1 MMANTIIKR
10 LKELFKEFLE
20 TIKKYLSEIIDTIDN
35 VIYFKLNIG
44 RPRGYIKRKK
54 ISLGDI
60 KKLIDKYRD
69 IDEDI
74 MKFYDIQEYIDYDS
88 ILERKKLEEIVIDL
102 DELLERSYMN
112 ILRDYITN
120 FSYCVIR
127 SKYSPSLRDFQYVGI
142 KDINKYFMKVIVI
155 SIVVGLIFFLN
166 SIDDIFIGLIDGL
179 FATILVIVAGIYY
192 PKIKLILFRGDIK
205 IQIIVTLLDMI
216 ASLNAGMSLQE
227 CVKKIAENPEYGV
240 LSFEFKGIIYDIEKG
255 GYSFKEALERARFR
269 TKIPL
274 MKKLYTQLIV
284 AINKGGTQLLLES
297 LYNDILRES
306 MAKIDS
312 SKFQITNLGN
322 LIFGVGIILPFSGM
336 MLSAI
341 QGNTGFSGIIET
353 VDLILTKIA
362 PISAAIFAV
371 FIKLKIE

>member
-227 CVKKIAENPEYGV
+227 CVKKIAENPEYGI

>member
-1 MMANTIIKR
+1 VMANTIIKR

-227 CVKKIAENPEYGV
+227 CVKKIAENPEYGI

>member
-1 MMANTIIKR
+1 MTNTIIKR

>member
-1 MMANTIIKR
+1 MTNTIIKR

-35 VIYFKLNIG
+35 VTYFKLNIG
-44 RPRGYIKRKK
+44 RPRGYIKRKE

-60 KKLIDKYRD
+60 RKLIDKYRD

-88 ILERKKLEEIVIDL
+88 ILERKKLEEIEIDL

-127 SKYSPSLRDFQYVGI
+127 SKYLPSLRDFQYVGI

-227 CVKKIAENPEYGV
+227 CVKKIAENLEYGIP
-240 LSFEFKGIIYDIEKG
+240 SFEFKGIIYDIEKG

-284 AINKGGTQLLLES
+284 AINKGGAQLLLES

>member
-1 MMANTIIKR
+1 MITTTIKKLKR
-10 LKELFKEFLE
+10 LFKEFLE
-20 TIKKYLSEIIDTIDN
+20 TIKKYFFWIIDTIDRA
-35 VIYFKLNIG
+35 IYFKLNIG
-44 RPRGYIKRKK
+44 RARGYIKRKK

-74 MKFYDIQEYIDYDS
+74 MKFYDIQEYIDYDRM
-88 ILERKKLEEIVIDL
+88 LERKRLEEIEIDL

-112 ILRDYITN
+112 ILKDYITN

-127 SKYSPSLRDFQYVGI
+127 SKYLPSLRDFQYIGI

-155 SIVVGLIFFLN
+155 SIVVGLIYFLN
-166 SIDDIFIGLIDGL
+166 FIDNIFIGLLNGL
-179 FATILVIVAGIYY
+179 FATILVMVAGIYY

-205 IQIIVTLLDMI
+205 IQIMVTLLDMI

-227 CVKKIAENPEYGV
+227 CIKKIAENPEYGIP
-240 LSFEFKGIIYDIEKG
+240 SFEFKGIIYDIEKG

-269 TKIPL
+269 TKILL

-284 AINKGGTQLLLES
+284 AIDKGGTQLLLKS

-322 LIFGVGIILPFSGM
+322 LIFGVGIILPFAGM

-341 QGNTGFSGIIET
+341 QGNTGFSGIINT

>member
-1 MMANTIIKR
+1 MANTIIKR